1 MASPGVERGRSVLGT
16 STGLGALAAQVIV
29 ASAVWVASP
38 LDAQAG
44 PLASTLSSKK
54 PAGVANRVTDAGA
67 GSSVESREEQ
77 PLFCKL
83 GRKRLW
89 VEGEGWMVRR
99 VRTCF

>member
-1 MASPGVERGRSVLGT
+1 MLGT
-16 STGLGALAAQVIV
+16 STGLGAFAAQMIV
-29 ASAVWVASP
+29 ASTLWATGS

-44 PLASTLSSKK
+44 PATSRLKSEK
-54 PAGVANRVTDAGA
+54 PAGVATRVADAGA
-67 GSSVESREEQ
+67 GSSVESPSES

-83 GRKRLW
+83 GRKKLW

>member
-1 MASPGVERGRSVLGT
+1 VLGT
-16 STGLGALAAQVIV
+16 STGLGAFAAQVIV
-29 ASAVWVASP
+29 VSAVWVVGC

-44 PLASTLSSKK
+44 PAAVGPRSEK
-54 PAGVANRVTDAGA
+54 PAGVANRVADAEA
-67 GSSVESREEQ
+67 GSSVEVPEEQ

-99 VRTCF
+99 VRPCF